1 MHLYQLTHMRREK
14 IKRGGIGRVMVVGFS
29 VEAPGT
35 LGFDN
40 MEAHTKCYLAL
51 IFRYAQEAARPQP
64 HCVSATSAVVATVL
78 VVSRLLYRRT
88 EVFFEEPTH

>member
-1 MHLYQLTHMRREK
+1 MM
-14 IKRGGIGRVMVVGFS
+14 VMGFS

-40 MEAHTKCYLAL
+40 IEAHTKSYLAL
-51 IFRYAQEAARPQP
+51 ILCYVQEAARPQP
-64 HCVSATSAVVATVL
+64 HCASATSAVVATVL

-88 EVFFEEPTH
+88 ELFFEEPTH